1 MTSAGVSMRNLKL
14 DEETIGV
21 FGDWSGDSRA
31 PNDVIG
37 PLSKVDCSS
46 NGLCPKWG
54 ALGVLGRE
62 VGLETGALRIP
73 MFWMSRLSG
82 RSGGGVGGGSII
94 E

>member
-1 MTSAGVSMRNLKL
+1 VTSAGVSMRNLKL

-21 FGDWSGDSRA
+21 FGDWRGDSRA

-37 PLSKVDCSS
+37 PLSKEACSS

-62 VGLETGALRIP
+62 VGRETGALRIP
-73 MFWMSRLSG
+73 MSRLSG
-82 RSGGGVGGGSII
+82 RSGGGVGGGSIM